1 MITSIIDKLIGT
13 KSQRFIKNHQEI
25 LNKINNLE
33 SFFNK
38 MSGEEIREYIQDV
51 KKKIR
56 SSSKKNTGLEY
67 LPEVFAITREAA
79 IRTIGHRHYDVQM
92 LGGIALYKG
101 YIAEMGTGEGKTLV
115 ATLPVV
121 LRALEGQVHMVTVND
136 YLAEYG
142 CKLMG
147 KIYEYLGIS
156 SAFITENTPD
166 NEKINIF
173 STKEIVYISNNQI
186 VFHYL
191 RHLLRPSNKSGNLER
206 KFNQFTALVDEID
219 NIFIDEAR
227 TPFIISSAAEEDVTV
242 LYEQINKLIP
252 LLEEN
257 THFIVMFKGHNV
269 LLTDEGTEKLE
280 ELLKENGIID
290 ENLYAS
296 ENNHILHVVRNL
308 LKAHHLFRKDIE
320 YAVILSPESNQLEII
335 IIDESTGRLSFGRRF
350 SKGLHQALEAK
361 EFLEIQGENETLL
374 SITYTSFFKQ
384 YEHLCGMTG
393 TASTEKEEFWE
404 TYKLEIVRIP
414 PNRNKMRKD
423 HDVQLFESREKQL
436 GFTINL
442 IKEKYGKQQ
451 PILVVTTNV
460 QESEVIEYLLNKENI
475 PHQLLNAKNH
485 KQESQFIANAGT
497 AGAITIATNMAGR
510 GTDIKLGGNT
520 DFLIEQMILMSNES
534 NENLQEDLTEEQ
546 KIEEESLGDI
556 KFEEMNLTLHQKKKI
571 KKILEDAKP
580 AQEFVKNAGG
590 LCVIVFGLPESE
602 KILLQAIGRAGR
614 QGDVGESYSLISLDD
629 DILKTGLQGSFNKY
643 VFMKIFEG
651 EDFVEGPLVYN
662 TIVKK
667 LWAMLNA
674 QHFKNRK
681 DLNKYEEIRNQQRH
695 DFFLYRDVI
704 LASDPVMDLA
714 HQCFKVFINEDFN
727 NYSIEYL
734 QKKFN
739 DKFNNKE
746 ELSSVFN
753 EKLKIY
759 NIDDETMREIMLESL
774 DFIWK
779 KHINEVE
786 SIQYGSNL
794 VAYAQKDP
802 FHEFTVQASNTFK
815 KSISTYRL
823 NFLINFFKIVNQ
835 DNEIEITNNSMD
847 FAHLLKDFLK
857 NKSIDDIN
865 KETLFESEKSEID
878 TKEDF
883 QNKLEELLKKLELKK
898 EEIENLENNEENT
911 DDNEN
916 NEENIDDNNKNSD
929 TK

>member
-1 MITSIIDKLIGT
+1 MSITSIIDKIVGT
-13 KSQRFIKNHQEI
+13 KSQRFIKNQKEI
-25 LNKINNLE
+25 LNKINSLE
-33 SFFNK
+33 NFFSK
-38 MSGEEIREYIQDV
+38 MSGEEIREYIQNI
-51 KKKIR
+51 KKKI
-56 SSSKKNTGLEY
+56 STNSKKNPGLEY

-79 IRTIGHRHYDVQM
+79 TRTIGHRHYDVQM

-121 LRALEGQVHMVTVND
+121 LRCLEGQVHMVTVND
-136 YLAEYG
+136 YLAEHG
-142 CKLMG
+142 ANIMG
-147 KIYEYLGIS
+147 KVYAYLGLS
-156 SAFITENTPD
+156 SSFITENTPD

-173 STKEIVYISNNQI
+173 STKDIIYISNNQI

-191 RHLLRPSNKSGNLER
+191 RHLLRDSNKSGNLQR
-206 KFNQFTALVDEID
+206 KFHTFSALVDEID

-227 TPFIISSAAEEDVTV
+227 TPFIISSQTEEDVAV
-242 LYEQINKLIP
+242 LYEKINRLIT

-257 THFIVMFKGHNV
+257 THFLVMFKNHNV
-269 LLTDEGTEKLE
+269 LLTDEGTEVLE
-280 ELLKENGIID
+280 KLLKENGIIE

-296 ENNHILHVVRNL
+296 ENNHILHVIRNL

-320 YAVILSPESNQLEII
+320 YAVIENPESNKQEIV

-404 TYKLEIVRIP
+404 TYKLEIIRIP
-414 PNRNKMRKD
+414 PNRIKQRID
-423 HDVQLFESREKQL
+423 HDVQLFEDRQKQL
-436 GFTINL
+436 KFTIEL
-442 IKEKYGKQQ
+442 IKEKHIKQQ

-460 QESEVIEYLLNKENI
+460 QESEIIEYLLNKEHI

-485 KQESQFIANAGT
+485 KQEAKFIANAGV

-520 DFLIEQMILMSNES
+520 DFAIEQMILMSNEN
-534 NENLQEDLTEEQ
+534 NENLDEVTEEE

-556 KFEEMNLTLHQKKKI
+556 KFAEMNLTLQQKKKI

-580 AQEFVKNAGG
+580 VQEYVKNVGG

-602 KILLQAIGRAGR
+602 KIMLQAIGRAGR
-614 QGDVGESYSLISLDD
+614 QGDVGESYFLISLDD

-643 VFMKIFEG
+643 IFLKIFEG
-651 EDFVEGPLVYN
+651 EDFVSGPIVYN
-662 TIVKK
+662 TIVRK

-681 DLNKYEEIRNQQRH
+681 DLNKYEEVRNQQRN
-695 DFFLYRDVI
+695 DFFSYRNTVLESESTI
-704 LASDPVMDLA
+704 DLL
-714 HQCFKVFINEDFN
+714 HQIFKVFLKEDFHT
-727 NYSIEYL
+727 YSIEYL
-734 QKKFN
+734 QKK
-739 DKFNNKE
+739 
-746 ELSSVFN
+746 LN
-753 EKLKIY
+753 EKFTTADELN
-759 NIDDETMREIMLESL
+759 NIFKKKLQEYDLDNEDIRNLILETI
-774 DFIWK
+774 DYIWK

-815 KSISTYRL
+815 QSIMNYRL
-823 NFLINFFKIVNQ
+823 NLLINLFKIF
-835 DNEIEITNNSMD
+835 NND
-847 FAHLLKDFLK
+847 ENNDYFTDLLKDLK
-857 NKSIDDIN
+857 NK
-865 KETLFESEKSEID
+865 ESNNMEE
-878 TKEDF
+878 F
-883 QNKLEELLKKLELKK
+883 QNKLEELLKKLETHKD
-898 EEIENLENNEENT
+898 ENLKNNES
-911 DDNEN
+911 NEDLN
-916 NEENIDDNNKNSD
+916 SEIISNDSGNKE
-929 TK
+929 

>member
-25 LNKINNLE
+25 LNKINKLE
-33 SFFNK
+33 DYFNK
-38 MSGEEIREYIQDV
+38 MSGDEIREYVQDI
-51 KKKIR
+51 KKKIAN
-56 SSSKKNTGLEY
+56 SPHKKNPGLEY
-67 LPEVFAITREAA
+67 LPEIFAITREAA
-79 IRTIGHRHYDVQM
+79 TRAIGHRHYDVQM

-121 LRALEGQVHMVTVND
+121 LRSLEGQVHMVTVND
-136 YLAEYG
+136 YLAEHG
-142 CKLMG
+142 ANIMG
-147 KIYEYLGIS
+147 KVYSYLGIS
-156 SAFITENTPD
+156 SAFIVEDTPD

-173 STKEIVYISNNQI
+173 SSKDIIYISNNQI

-191 RHLLRPSNKSGNLER
+191 RHLLRPSNKLNNLER
-206 KFNQFTALVDEID
+206 KFSQFTALVDEID

-227 TPFIISSAAEEDVTV
+227 TPFIISSSAEEDVTT

-257 THFIVMFKGHNV
+257 THFLVMFKSHNV
-269 LLTDEGTEKLE
+269 LLTDEGTEALE
-280 ELLKENGIID
+280 KLLKENGIIE

-320 YAVILSPESNQLEII
+320 YAVINNPENDETEIV

-361 EFLEIQGENETLL
+361 EFLEIQGENQTLL

-384 YEHLCGMTG
+384 YTHLCGMTG

-414 PNRNKMRKD
+414 PNRVKMRID
-423 HDVQLFESREKQL
+423 NDVQLFESREKQL
-436 GFTINL
+436 KFTIDL
-442 IKEKYGKQQ
+442 IRKKYEKKQ

-475 PHQLLNAKNH
+475 PHQLLNAKHH
-485 KQESQFIANAGT
+485 KQESEFIANAGT

-520 DFLIEQMILMSNES
+520 DFLIEQMILMSNEN
-534 NENLQEDLTEEQ
+534 NENLEDITQEQ
-546 KIEEESLGDI
+546 KAEEESLGDI
-556 KFEEMNLTLHQKKKI
+556 KFEEMNLTLSQKKKI

-580 AQEFVKNAGG
+580 SQEFVKSVGG
-590 LCVIVFGLPESE
+590 LSVIVFGLPESE

-643 VFMKIFEG
+643 IFSKIFDEG
-651 EDFVEGPLVYN
+651 EDFVSGATMYN
-662 TIVKK
+662 AIVKK

-674 QHFKNRK
+674 QNFKNRK
-681 DLNKYEEIRNQQRH
+681 DLNKYEEIRNQQRN
-695 DFFLYRDVI
+695 DFFSYRDII
-704 LASDPVMDLA
+704 LASDSIMDLVN
-714 HQCFKVFINEDFN
+714 QCFTIFVNEDFN

-734 QKKFN
+734 QKKLNENFHN
-739 DKFNNKE
+739 QN
-746 ELSSVFN
+746 ELKTIFK
-753 EKLKIY
+753 EKLSDY
-759 NIDDETMREIMLESL
+759 NMDEENMRELMLESL

-815 KSISTYRL
+815 NSIATYRL
-823 NFLINFFKIVNQ
+823 NFLINFFKIFNNDEEVTI
-835 DNEIEITNNSMD
+835 DNNSNFED
-847 FAHLLKDFLK
+847 LFKDFLK
-857 NKSIDDIN
+857 NKNTIEDSMKNIEDNPD
-865 KETLFESEKSEID
+865 
-878 TKEDF
+878 KEDF
-883 QNKLEELLKKLELKK
+883 QNRLEELLKKLEIKK
-898 EEIENLENNEENT
+898 EELENLEKEK
-911 DDNEN
+911 DSP
-916 NEENIDDNNKNSD
+916 IDNKNPKDSD
-929 TK
+929 